1 MKTIRTI
8 LITFGL
14 TTLLYGGFALFCVS
28 IDPPFASRSIFQMFR
43 DTGFPVLVIG
53 IACLLAVLLISFAV
67 TAFRDNPK
75 KGSAAADEEESFL
88 EEETVSVEEYE
99 QKWTPKLKHKARQA
113 SVSAQNVEEAPVPDG
128 DDASDDDTPALD
140 ESLFRQTAAASTQRC
155 VFCGTT
161 YPSSDPVCPKCGRR
175 S

>member
-67 TAFRDNPK
+67 SAFRDNPK
-75 KGSAAADEEESFL
+75 KGAAYEEDEDRFL

-99 QKWTPKLKHKARQA
+99 QEWTPKLKRKPRP
-113 SVSAQNVEEAPVPDG
+113 VSAEEDRPEEMAADG
-128 DDASDDDTPALD
+128 DEPEDDTPALD
-140 ESLFRQTAAASTQRC
+140 ESLFRQATAPQTQRC

-175 S
+175 A

>member
-67 TAFRDNPK
+67 SAFRDNPK
-75 KGSAAADEEESFL
+75 KGSAAEAEDAFL

-99 QKWTPKLKHKARQA
+99 QEWTPKLKRKARQA
-113 SVSAQNVEEAPVPDG
+113 PVSEPDAEESSVPEAE
-128 DDASDDDTPALD
+128 DDTPALD
-140 ESLFRQTAAASTQRC
+140 ESLFRQTAAAPTQRC
-155 VFCGTT
+155 IFCGTA
-161 YPSSDPVCPKCGRR
+161 YPSSDSVCPKCGRR